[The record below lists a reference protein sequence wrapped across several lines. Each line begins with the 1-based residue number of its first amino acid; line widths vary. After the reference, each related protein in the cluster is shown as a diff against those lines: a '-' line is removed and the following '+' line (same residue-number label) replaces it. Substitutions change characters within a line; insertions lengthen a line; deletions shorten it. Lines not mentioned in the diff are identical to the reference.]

1 MSDATAVSRTAVVGS
16 RVGLH
21 ARPATLIVQ
30 RAAAVGAQIR
40 IGRDGK
46 APVDARS
53 ALLLMTLG
61 ASRGDEVIIEAEGPG
76 AESAL
81 AEMVALVESDLDG
94 ADQ

>member
-1 MSDATAVSRTAVVGS
+1 MSDATAISQTAVVGS

-21 ARPATLIVQ
+21 ARPATLIAQ
-30 RAAAVGAQIR
+30 RAAGLGAQVR

-46 APVDARS
+46 PPVDARS

-61 ASRGDEVIIEAEGPG
+61 ASQGDEVLVEAEGPD

-81 AEMVALVESDLDG
+81 AEIVALVESDLDG
-94 ADQ
+94 TG